1 MGRSTKV
8 QHHNSKV
15 LARLQSSLRDQQRLF
30 KKLVASNALLKA
42 KEYALSACVDSQV
55 IYLQTCW
62 QCVLLLVGALLPD
75 AHADT
80 ANLCRL
86 DSFMIGATKGDGITG
101 FGKVIQAVQSCLED
115 VEENNFLIDKIAHAL
130 SYDARV
136 YDIMHHLSHS
146 GSSKQSSDV
155 EREAL
160 RTSKCLE
167 AAWSTRSAQQLLT
180 GPDMQQLLQ
189 QFRQLSMDLVQ
200 LSRQHNLVTQQRQC
214 VAGITNETLPSA
226 ISKTTAT
233 TQNSLTAAIGTTDGA
248 QSTGRSN
255 NMVDSTTGV
264 ATLDEAVE
272 KLLG

>member
-30 KKLVASNALLKA
+30 KKLVASNEILKA

-55 IYLQTCW
+55 IYLNRAGSACCSSW
-62 QCVLLLVGALLPD
+62 K
-75 AHADT
+75 
-80 ANLCRL
+80 LCYLMRML
-86 DSFMIGATKGDGITG
+86 ILRNFVSYSFMIGATKGDGITG
-101 FGKVIQAVQSCLED
+101 FAKVIQAVQSCLED
-115 VEENNFLIDKIAHAL
+115 VEGNNFLIDKIAQAL

-155 EREAL
+155 ERDAL

-233 TQNSLTAAIGTTDGA
+233 TQNSLTAAIGTADGA

-255 NMVDSTTGV
+255 NMVDSTTAV

-272 KLLG
+272 KLIG